1 MSKLIMKRKGIFS
14 LVFLMTP
21 FFMPGKGVAA
31 DDVISDGGQYVI
43 DFDGQLVQTTC
54 DTRFKND
61 LLYLSPIG
69 VGEFSE
75 QRLAALSKTF
85 SVVVEN
91 CILSPIVASNIHIS
105 FDSLTS
111 NGKAAPGVFTNQAI
125 DSSGQRID
133 NGVGFMVFDPRDNQ
147 NVLDKTGQSR
157 LLVYP
162 VTSETPVETPRDFY
176 VRYAQTGT
184 TITAGQ
190 VVATLMVSASYD

>member
-1 MSKLIMKRKGIFS
+1 MLQQKKNI
-14 LVFLMTP
+14 T
-21 FFMPGKGVAA
+21 
-31 DDVISDGGQYVI
+31 DGGGYEVN
-43 DFDGQLVQTTC
+43 FDGTLVQATC
-54 DTRFKND
+54 DTSFNND
-61 LLYLSPIG
+61 VLYLSPIG

-75 QRLAALSKTF
+75 QRLSALSKTF
-85 SVVVEN
+85 SVIVGN
-91 CILSPIVASNIHIS
+91 CLLSPIVASNIRIS

-111 NGKAAPGVFTNQAI
+111 NGKAAPGVFTNQTMNN
-125 DSSGQRID
+125 SGQRID